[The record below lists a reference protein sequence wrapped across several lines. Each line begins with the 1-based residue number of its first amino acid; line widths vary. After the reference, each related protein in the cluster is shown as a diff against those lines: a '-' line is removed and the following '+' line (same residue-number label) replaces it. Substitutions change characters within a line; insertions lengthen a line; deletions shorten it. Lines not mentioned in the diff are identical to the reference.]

1 MNGIAGLAG
10 WRWIFVN
17 KSFSLDQL
25 WPIPDYHRHVC
36 LLFQILEGIATVIIG
51 LVAAC
56 ILPED
61 LEKATFF
68 TEEERVFA
76 GDWIFKLEHPSGL
89 KKLPSS
95 VKRFQLD
102 NSRISN
108 ARLETGTKDEK
119 DVVNVAD
126 ADFSS
131 YLEDEKFEWR
141 EIIRGWII
149 TPMYHF
155 YELTLVF

>member
-1 MNGIAGLAG
+1 M
-10 WRWIFVN
+10 
-17 KSFSLDQL
+17 
-25 WPIPDYHRHVC
+25 
-36 LLFQILEGIATVIIG
+36 
-51 LVAAC
+51 
-56 ILPED
+56 
-61 LEKATFF
+61 
-68 TEEERVFA
+68 
-76 GDWIFKLEHPSGL
+76 
-89 KKLPSS
+89 PSS

-141 EIIRGWII
+141 EIIRGWTI

-155 YELTLVF
+155 YELTLVI